1 MIFCKTGIVVATTI
15 LLLHTQTRRSIM
27 DANVRNI
34 EKRLDALERMQTMT
48 MKPPIANVGTLGL
61 WAFALTTAMLSVKE
75 LRVGA
80 SDDGAVGV
88 TIGFAFGFGGLV
100 QLLAGILSAL
110 RGQSFS
116 AVAFASYGGF
126 WLSYGTYEVL
136 AYEAVIPRDK
146 VAEEAMLFMWGFL
159 TLVLFCA
166 SLNTNVAIS
175 SLFFTLAALF
185 FLLGGAKDSGSS
197 ALKLVASLFGV
208 GVSIIAFY
216 AGAGELIN
224 EQYGK
229 TIIPLGR
236 FEHTHEGVDRS
247 FNEPR
252 VRRAPLRDLPK

>member
-1 MIFCKTGIVVATTI
+1 MIFCRTSIVVATTI

-100 QLLAGILSAL
+100 QPLAGILSAL

-116 AVAFASYGGF
+116 AVAFAN
-126 WLSYGTYEVL
+126 
-136 AYEAVIPRDK
+136 
-146 VAEEAMLFMWGFL
+146 VAEAG
-159 TLVLFCA
+159 
-166 SLNTNVAIS
+166 
-175 SLFFTLAALF
+175 SLFPEGSYKKGSVTMKVTADGEYRTSYVYNNTRYWKTGFALDEGF
-185 FLLGGAKDSGSS
+185 GVCSSDDTSGNLWVIDEDGVGNCYASSVRGNRLIIDKLDSNHSKRLGGIWVK
-197 ALKLVASLFGV
+197 
-208 GVSIIAFY
+208 
-216 AGAGELIN
+216 
-224 EQYGK
+224 Q
-229 TIIPLGR
+229 
-236 FEHTHEGVDRS
+236 
-247 FNEPR
+247 
-252 VRRAPLRDLPK
+252 

>member
-1 MIFCKTGIVVATTI
+1 
-15 LLLHTQTRRSIM
+15 
-27 DANVRNI
+27 
-34 EKRLDALERMQTMT
+34 MT

-136 AYEAVIPRDK
+136 AYEA
-146 VAEEAMLFMWGFL
+146 
-159 TLVLFCA
+159 
-166 SLNTNVAIS
+166 S
-175 SLFFTLAALF
+175 SLAIKSPKKPCCSCGDFS
-185 FLLGGAKDSGSS
+185 LLCSS
-197 ALKLVASLFGV
+197 
-208 GVSIIAFY
+208 
-216 AGAGELIN
+216 
-224 EQYGK
+224 
-229 TIIPLGR
+229 
-236 FEHTHEGVDRS
+236 
-247 FNEPR
+247 
-252 VRRAPLRDLPK
+252 VRR